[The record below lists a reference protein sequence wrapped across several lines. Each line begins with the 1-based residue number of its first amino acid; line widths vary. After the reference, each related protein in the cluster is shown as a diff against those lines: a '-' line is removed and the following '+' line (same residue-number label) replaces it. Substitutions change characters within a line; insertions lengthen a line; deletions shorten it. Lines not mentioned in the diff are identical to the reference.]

1 MSFLLGGTR
10 RRGAVVSVLNVITLV
25 RYGIPIV
32 LNFCNLKSGTGYDKK
47 TARLGGVV
55 ISEL

>member
-10 RRGAVVSVLNVITLV
+10 RGAVVLVLNVITLV

-47 TARLGGVV
+47 AARLGGVV